1 MQKQFYMP
9 KIGRQIPHFDRV
21 DLSSIS
27 AVFSDD
33 KFYRYVLTM
42 NYLPDLM
49 QQERSESLAVIL
61 KNPSSADEKASDAT
75 IRKVETFV
83 FHRFPKVK
91 TLIILNLFAIRATFA
106 KEVQQN
112 LKQFNAEHITGTENQ
127 DWFEKILNNSNHV
140 ICAWGGPSGIDKTVY
155 AERIEQVKE
164 IIEKD
169 DFTAK
174 VWQVCGKLKTAEP
187 LHGLMWGYDYELLQ
201 ITK

>member
-1 MQKQFYMP
+1 MP
-9 KIGRQIPHFDRV
+9 IIGRQIPHFDRV

-91 TLIILNLFAIRATFA
+91 TLIILN
-106 KEVQQN
+106 
-112 LKQFNAEHITGTENQ
+112 
-127 DWFEKILNNSNHV
+127 
-140 ICAWGGPSGIDKTVY
+140 
-155 AERIEQVKE
+155 
-164 IIEKD
+164 
-169 DFTAK
+169 
-174 VWQVCGKLKTAEP
+174 
-187 LHGLMWGYDYELLQ
+187 
-201 ITK
+201 

>member
-1 MQKQFYMP
+1 MP

-21 DLSSIS
+21 DINSIS

-42 NYLPDLM
+42 SYLPDLM

-83 FHRFPKVK
+83 FQRFPNVK
-91 TLIILNLFAIRATFA
+91 YLTILNLFAIRATFA

-112 LKQFNAEHITGTENQ
+112 LKLHDANFITGPENQ
-127 DWFEKILNNSNHV
+127 KWFKKILRNSNHV

-155 AERIEQVKE
+155 SNRINEVKG
-164 IIEKD
+164 I
-169 DFTAK
+169 FTNGNFEAK
-174 VWQVCGKLKTAEP
+174 LWRVEGAQKTTEP
-187 LHGLMWGYDYELLQ
+187 LHGLMWGYEYRLMK
-201 ITK
+201 IG